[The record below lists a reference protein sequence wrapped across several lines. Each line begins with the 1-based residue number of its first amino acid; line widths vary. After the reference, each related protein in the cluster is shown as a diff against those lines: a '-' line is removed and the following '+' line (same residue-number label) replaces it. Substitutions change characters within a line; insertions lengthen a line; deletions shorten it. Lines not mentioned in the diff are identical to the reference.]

1 MEEVGV
7 EWRHWMD
14 LELAA
19 RLDGLLVRRRG
30 VAPVVVHR
38 GQLAQEQGQEE
49 EPVPRGRCLL
59 PQRQARSEH
68 VG

>member
-1 MEEVGV
+1 
-7 EWRHWMD
+7 MD

-30 VAPVVVHR
+30 VAPVAVR
-38 GQLAQEQGQEE
+38 PGQQAQEQGREE

-59 PQRQARSEH
+59 PQPRARSEH
-68 VG
+68 AD